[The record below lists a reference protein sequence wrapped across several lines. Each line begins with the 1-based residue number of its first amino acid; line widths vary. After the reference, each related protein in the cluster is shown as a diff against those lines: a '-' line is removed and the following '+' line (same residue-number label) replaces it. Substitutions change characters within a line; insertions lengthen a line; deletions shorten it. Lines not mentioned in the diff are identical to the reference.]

1 MTSIQFTKQTLIELA
16 SIANNEISLNKMLQA
31 EIAQKKNML
40 EMNKTL
46 FSHITKNSLLS
57 QIQTELLSY
66 NKSILQSNQR
76 IISQNVQLRNK
87 IKKLK
92 SDYFTANAPILSE
105 LEKTKEDNFILSNT
119 LLEKDS
125 AITRLSGAY
134 ESITR
139 FAVFQEPK
147 RDLFIKNTKTG
158 DLWFD
163 DYLSGIQKFLLLHL
177 KKFNKWSNRINEKKK
192 IHSSLIK
199 EIRLLKEEKKQSN
212 EKKRRK
218 EILNKRKN
226 DFSHRHN
233 LIPTFTKKD
242 EILNRYSSSENE
254 DEAIIDEELHSD
266 EDMNFEPK
274 IKQKNSI
281 SSTYNNVLRKKVP
294 IINLKQIEY
303 NKEKYKE
310 IDLYSLERRDNK
322 ESLRSKINEVNSK
335 IKDIKKKIKKNKI
348 KFEKFDDFI
357 LKFKRHLALLRHLS
371 TKSSFNAPSYAFE
384 EDEKYI
390 NSLTTHDTKEQDY
403 AYGVVNTVTVN
414 NKNKLRFVE
423 EVTEL
428 KSV

>member
-1 MTSIQFTKQTLIELA
+1 MTSIQSTKQTLIDLA
-16 SIANNEISLNKMLQA
+16 SIASREIYLNKTLHA
-31 EIAQKKNML
+31 EIAQKQNIL
-40 EMNKTL
+40 ALNKKL
-46 FSHITKNSLLS
+46 FSHITKSS
-57 QIQTELLSY
+57 QIQTELLTY
-66 NKSILQSNQR
+66 NKSIHQLNQR
-76 IISQNVQLRNK
+76 ILSQNVQLQNK
-87 IKKLK
+87 IKKLN
-92 SDYFTANAPILSE
+92 SDYFTINAPILSE

-119 LLEKDS
+119 LIEKDS
-125 AITRLSGAY
+125 AITRLTEAY

-177 KKFNKWSNRINEKKK
+177 KKFNKWNNRISEKKK
-192 IHSSLIK
+192 IHSNLIK
-199 EIRLLKEEKKQSN
+199 EIRLLKEEKRQSN
-212 EKKRRK
+212 ERKRRK
-218 EILNKRKN
+218 EIFNKRTN
-226 DFSHRHN
+226 DLSHRHN

-274 IKQKNSI
+274 IKQKNCI

-322 ESLRSKINEVNSK
+322 ESLRSKINEVNAK

-357 LKFKRHLALLRHLS
+357 NKFKRHLAMLRHLS

-390 NSLTTHDTKEQDY
+390 NTLTTHDTKEQDY
-403 AYGVVNTVTVN
+403 AYAVVNTVTVN

-423 EVTEL
+423 EATEL
-428 KSV
+428 KSA